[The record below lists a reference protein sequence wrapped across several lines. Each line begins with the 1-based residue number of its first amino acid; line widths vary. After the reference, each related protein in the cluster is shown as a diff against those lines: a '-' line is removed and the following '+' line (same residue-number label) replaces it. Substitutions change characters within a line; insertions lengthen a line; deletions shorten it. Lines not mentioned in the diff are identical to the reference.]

1 MYISPG
7 TDGYE
12 ADALRQ
18 GDIISG
24 VPFPLLAANHIKVL
38 SDPVPNADG
47 TLGVTPTKF
56 VNPREDE
63 WTIAQVPVR
72 FCICIVLSNCCDLEL
87 RGGKVPAYYINLA
100 RLREIPS
107 DTRKNTVNF
116 ASLQANR
123 DPRDPNSPG
132 YIDYFYLQEDPALRN
147 VDWRVHFN
155 QVVSIPN
162 SEVQFLLQR
171 KILQLN
177 DRTRMRFK
185 IKLAFT
191 TGRSN
196 SDEIKAGLE
205 NPWIEPTADNP
216 REAEMPED
224 TQPPHA

>member
-1 MYISPG
+1 
-7 TDGYE
+7 
-12 ADALRQ
+12 
-18 GDIISG
+18 
-24 VPFPLLAANHIKVL
+24 
-38 SDPVPNADG
+38 
-47 TLGVTPTKF
+47 
-56 VNPREDE
+56 
-63 WTIAQVPVR
+63 
-72 FCICIVLSNCCDLEL
+72 
-87 RGGKVPAYYINLA
+87 
-100 RLREIPS
+100 
-107 DTRKNTVNF
+107 
-116 ASLQANR
+116 
-123 DPRDPNSPG
+123 
-132 YIDYFYLQEDPALRN
+132 LQEDPALRN